1 MKKLIAFVLALVMAL
16 SLVACA
22 SSENKNSADGTT
34 AAKADGN
41 ATVTTIE
48 AGKLIMATNAE
59 FPPYE
64 MTDDDGNYIGI
75 DVEIAEKIAEKL
87 GLELEILDMAF
98 DAALLAVNEGKS
110 DIVMSGVSVTED
122 RKLVMDFS
130 TTYTTA
136 VQKVIIKEG
145 SDVTL
150 DNLGEKMIGTQE
162 ATSTIVSDIIAYL
175 KSAMAPRITR
185 HGVLMEVYGEGLLLD
200 DHVNA
205 YETGA
210 IAIQAL
216 NNGQIDCVIIDSA
229 PAAEF
234 VKANPGLKLIDGDW
248 VTEEYAIGFN
258 KGNTQLVE
266 AVNKC
271 LAEMI
276 ADGTI
281 DAINSKYITAE

>member
-64 MTDDDGNYIGI
+64 MTDDDGNYI
-75 DVEIAEKIAEKL
+75 
-87 GLELEILDMAF
+87 LDMAF

-150 DNLGEKMIGTQE
+150 DNLGEKMIGAQRGT
-162 ATSTIVSDIIAYL
+162 TGYL
-175 KSAMAPRITR
+175 YACDD
-185 HGVLMEVYGEGLLLD
+185 YGD

-210 IAIQAL
+210 IAIQTL